1 MGEVKVNWDAIG
13 AVGEVAGAAGVI
25 ITLVYL
31 AIQIRQNTKAI
42 RLNTTSSTN
51 EGFRSQAALIGSSIQ
66 VAEVYRMGLMEP
78 EKLNLAEG
86 VQFYA
91 LLHNQVRGYEEAY
104 YQHTEEALDPRI
116 WAGMHGQMLNT
127 SALLG
132 FKGYWQDR
140 RNWYSSAFQNHVEN
154 VLFPNAQPF
163 VIGGSK
169 SANL

>member
-1 MGEVKVNWDAIG
+1 MDWDAIG

-91 LLHNQVRGYEEAY
+91 LLHNQVRGYEEAF
-104 YQHTEEALDPRI
+104 YQHTEGALDKRV

-127 SALLG
+127 STLPG
-132 FKGYWQDR
+132 FKVYWQDR
-140 RNWYSSAFQNHVEN
+140 RDWYSSSFQSQVEN
-154 VLFPNAQPF
+154 VLYPSAQPF

-169 SANL
+169 GAS

>member
-1 MGEVKVNWDAIG
+1 MMNWDAIG

-42 RLNTTSSTN
+42 RLNTIRSTN
-51 EGFRSQAALIGSSIQ
+51 EGFRSQAALIGGSNE
-66 VAEVYRMGLMEP
+66 VAEVYTNGLMEP
-78 EKLNLAEG
+78 EKLNLTER

-91 LLHNQVRGYEEAY
+91 LLHNQVRGYEEAF
-104 YQHTEEALDPRI
+104 YQHTEGALDPRI

-127 SALLG
+127 STLPG
-132 FKGYWQDR
+132 FKVYWQDR
-140 RNWYSSAFQNHVEN
+140 RDWYSSSFQNQVEN
-154 VLFPNAQPF
+154 VLYPNAKPF

-169 SANL
+169 GAN